1 MVLERLEKLLPAR
14 TFSWGARSVKFA
26 HYCGVI
32 SLGNLTLEILPKI
45 YGKEQEPGACR
56 KALVM
61 MLQKARVIKPAK
73 GGTAQI
79 ALQKHVL
86 LEIFI
91 LHFCDLLHAELMQGM
106 IRHYVTKE
114 ESLPVLRGRL
124 RIEKQ
129 LKQNL
134 AHRERLF
141 CRYDELSADNTHN
154 RIIKYVLHLL
164 LRLSTG
170 VIVRKQL
177 TELLIQFD
185 DISDV
190 LVDVAVLDRLQFDRV
205 TNRYEPIFTQCR
217 WFLQGLHPDVTVGD
231 AACLTL
237 LFDMNRLFEAYVA
250 ASFRKLAWQNG
261 FHMREQGP
269 RKYMMLQND
278 RNEQLFLMKP
288 DMVFLGSN
296 KQPAAIAD
304 AKWKMLDE
312 REKKLGVSQADLY
325 QMVGYATRYRV
336 DKLALIYPKQQW
348 LREPIELQVQGT
360 TASLV
365 IIPIDIAANDKE
377 LARFPSGSP
386 LSP

>member
-1 MVLERLEKLLPAR
+1 MALERLEKQLPAR

-56 KALVM
+56 KALVR

-73 GGTAQI
+73 GGTAKI

-114 ESLPVLRGRL
+114 GSLPVLRGRL
-124 RIEKQ
+124 RVEEQ

-154 RIIKYVLHLL
+154 RIIKYVLRLL

-177 TELLIQFD
+177 TELLMRFD
-185 DISDV
+185 DIADV
-190 LVDVAVLDRLQFDRV
+190 VVDVAVLDRLQFDRV
-205 TNRYEPIFTQCR
+205 TTRYEPIFTQCS
-217 WFLQGLHPDVTVGD
+217 WFLKGLHPDVTVGN

-250 ASFRKLAWQNG
+250 ASLRKRAWQKG
-261 FHMREQGP
+261 LQLREQGP
-269 RKYMMLQND
+269 RKYMMLRND
-278 RNEQLFLMKP
+278 RNEQLFLMQP
-288 DMVFLGSN
+288 DIVFLDSN
-296 KQPAAIAD
+296 MQPAAIAD
-304 AKWKMLDE
+304 AKWKILDD
-312 REKKLGVSQADLY
+312 REKKFGVSQADLY
-325 QMVGYATRYRV
+325 QMVGYGLRYDV
-336 DKLALIYPKQQW
+336 DNLALVYPKQKW
-348 LREPIELQVQGT
+348 LTESIELQVQGT
-360 TASLV
+360 ATSLT
-365 IIPIDIAANDKE
+365 IIPIDIVTGDQE
-377 LARFPSGSP
+377 FVEFPS
-386 LSP
+386 L

>member
-1 MVLERLEKLLPAR
+1 MERLEKQLPAR

-56 KALVM
+56 KALVR

-73 GGTAQI
+73 GGTAKI

-106 IRHYVTKE
+106 IRHYVTNE
-114 ESLPVLRGRL
+114 GSLPVLRGRL
-124 RIEKQ
+124 RVEEQ

-154 RIIKYVLHLL
+154 RIIKYVLRLL

-177 TELLIQFD
+177 TELLMRFD
-185 DISDV
+185 DIADV
-190 LVDVAVLDRLQFDRV
+190 VVDVAVLDRLQFDRV
-205 TNRYEPIFTQCR
+205 TNRYEAIFTQCR
-217 WFLQGLHPDVTVGD
+217 WFLQGLHPDVTVGN

-250 ASFRKLAWQNG
+250 ASLRKRAWQKG
-261 FHMREQGP
+261 LQLREQGP
-269 RKYMMLQND
+269 RKYMMLRND

-288 DMVFLGSN
+288 DIVFLDSN
-296 KQPAAIAD
+296 MQPAAIAD
-304 AKWKMLDE
+304 AKWKILDD
-312 REKKLGVSQADLY
+312 REKKFGVSQSDLY
-325 QMVGYATRYRV
+325 QMVGYGLRYDV
-336 DKLALIYPKQQW
+336 DNLALVYPKQKW
-348 LREPIELQVQGT
+348 LTESIELQVQGT
-360 TASLV
+360 ATSLT
-365 IIPIDIAANDKE
+365 IIPIDIVTGDQEFVGTFFSLAGAN
-377 LARFPSGSP
+377 A
-386 LSP
+386 